1 MFNKGKIEDLNAE
14 IIKLKDDI
22 TKLNATIESLSKF
35 GAMGAVEIERE
46 ISTLIGQKTSLSAE
60 LVSVRK
66 EILEIKKSLI
76 ETQEIAML
84 QEVGVYQYTSVL
96 DTSEGYSEKIAE
108 IRAKIKERNITNGGA
123 ITAAQGWTVNGSTA
137 EGAKMVKEFSKL
149 MLRAYNGEV
158 DDALRTLKP
167 YKLEAAIDRV
177 NKVEDSIEKLGK
189 TMLIAIDDAYH
200 ELRISEIKLTAD
212 YLAMKEEEKEKQKEE
227 KLRLKEEEKAQK
239 EFEKEKEK
247 LNKELSHHQAV
258 LAKADETGNVQA
270 AEEAKAKIVEVQN
283 GISGVEERAANIRTG
298 YVYVISNIGSFGE
311 QVLKIGL
318 TRRLDPEER
327 IQELSDASVP
337 FKFDIHAI
345 IFSADA
351 VSLEKQ
357 LHQELETHRV
367 NKVNARKEF
376 FRVTPALVKDL
387 LARLSTDG
395 ILTFKDE
402 AEAPEWRISVK
413 Q

>member
-14 IIKLKDDI
+14 ILKLNDEI
-22 TKLNATIESLSKF
+22 TKLNTSVESLSKF
-35 GAMGAVEIERE
+35 GAMGVLQIKEE
-46 ISTLIGQKTSLSAE
+46 ISKLEQNKSTLTEE
-60 LVSVRK
+60 LLTLRK
-66 EILEIKKSLI
+66 EIIETKKSLI

-84 QEVGVYQYTSVL
+84 QEVGVYQYTSIL
-96 DTSEGYSEKIAE
+96 DTSEGYSDKITE
-108 IRAKIKERNITNGGA
+108 IRSKIKERNITNGGA
-123 ITAAQGWTVNGSTA
+123 ITAAQGWTVNGSTT
-137 EGAKMVKEFSKL
+137 EGAKMIKEFSKL

-200 ELRISEIKLTAD
+200 QLRISEIKLTAD
-212 YLAMKEEEKEKQKEE
+212 YLAMKEEEKEKQKEV

-239 EFEKEKEK
+239 EFEKEREK

-258 LAKADETGNVQA
+258 LAKADETGNVIA
-270 AEEAKAKIVEVQN
+270 AEEAKAKIAEVQN

-337 FKFDIHAI
+337 FKFDTHAI

-357 LHQELETHRV
+357 LHQELESHRV

-376 FRVTPALVKDL
+376 FRVTPAFVKEL
-387 LARLSTDG
+387 LTRLSTEG
-395 ILTFKDE
+395 ILTYKEE

-413 Q
+413 

>member
-14 IIKLKDDI
+14 ILRLNGDI
-22 TKLNATIESLSKF
+22 LKLNTTVELLSKF
-35 GAMGAVEIERE
+35 GAMGVLEIKQE
-46 ISTLIGQKTSLSAE
+46 ISSLEEQKTTLSEE
-60 LVSVRK
+60 LITLRS
-66 EILEIKKSLI
+66 EILENKKSLI

-84 QEVGVYQYTSVL
+84 QEVGVYQYTSIL
-96 DTSEGYSEKIAE
+96 DTSEGYSDKIAE
-108 IRAKIKERNITNGGA
+108 IRTKIKERNIANGGA

-137 EGAKMVKEFSKL
+137 EGSKMIKEFSKL

-167 YKLEAAIDRV
+167 YKLDTAIDRV

-189 TMLIAIDDAYH
+189 TMLIAIDDDYH
-200 ELRISEIKLTAD
+200 QLRVSEIKLTAD
-212 YLAMKEEEKEKQKEE
+212 FLAMREEEKEKQKEE

-239 EFEKEKEK
+239 EFEKEREK

-283 GISGVEERAANIRTG
+283 GITGVEERAANIRTG

-311 QVLKIGL
+311 QILKIGL

-337 FKFDIHAI
+337 FKFDTHAI

-357 LHQELETHRV
+357 LHHELESHRV
-367 NKVNARKEF
+367 NKVNVRKEF

-387 LARLSTDG
+387 LERLSTDG
-395 ILTFKDE
+395 ILTYKEE

-413 Q
+413 

>member
-1 MFNKGKIEDLNAE
+1 
-14 IIKLKDDI
+14 
-22 TKLNATIESLSKF
+22 
-35 GAMGAVEIERE
+35 MGVVEIERE
-46 ISTLIGQKTSLSAE
+46 ISTLMGQRTSLSDD

-66 EILEIKKSLI
+66 EILETKKSLI

-84 QEVGVYQYTSVL
+84 QEVGVYQYTSIL

-123 ITAAQGWTVNGSTA
+123 INAALGWTVNGSTA
-137 EGAKMVKEFSKL
+137 EGTKMVKEFSKL

-167 YKLEAAIDRV
+167 YKLESAIDRV

-239 EFEKEKEK
+239 EFDKEKEK

-258 LAKADETGNVQA
+258 LAKADETGNIQA
-270 AEEAKAKIVEVQN
+270 AEEAKAKIAEVQN

-298 YVYVISNIGSFGE
+298 YVYVISNIGSFGG

-337 FKFDIHAI
+337 FKFDTHAI

-357 LHQELETHRV
+357 LHQELEAHRV

-395 ILTFKDE
+395 ILTYKEE

>member
-1 MFNKGKIEDLNAE
+1 MFNKGKIEELNIEIQRLNALV
-14 IIKLKDDI
+14 KG
-22 TKLNATIESLSKF
+22 LSEF
-35 GAMGAVEIERE
+35 GALGILEVKEEILKLEE
-46 ISTLIGQKTSLSAE
+46 NKKELSEELIGLN
-60 LVSVRK
+60 K
-66 EILEIKKSLI
+66 EITVVKKSLI

-96 DTSEGYSEKIAE
+96 ESSEGYSEKIE
-108 IRAKIKERNITNGGA
+108 ELQTQIKDRNITNGGA
-123 ITAAQGWTVNGSTA
+123 ITAAQGWTVNGSTT
-137 EGAKMVKEFSKL
+137 EGAKMIKEFSKL

-167 YKLEAAIDRV
+167 YKLQAAIDRV
-177 NKVEDSIEKLGK
+177 NKVETSIEKLGK
-189 TMLIAIDDAYH
+189 TMSIAIDDNYH
-200 ELRISEIKLTAD
+200 NLRISEIKLTAD
-212 YLAMKEEEKEKQKEE
+212 YLAMKEDEKERQKEE

-258 LAKADETGNVQA
+258 LAKADETGNTQA
-270 AEEAKAKIVEVQN
+270 AEEAKAKIAEVQN

-311 QVLKIGL
+311 EVLKIGL
-318 TRRLDPEER
+318 TRRLNPEER

-337 FKFDIHAI
+337 FKFDTHAI

-357 LHQELETHRV
+357 LHQELDAHRV
-367 NKVNARKEF
+367 NKVNGRKEF
-376 FRVTPALVKDL
+376 FRATPASVREL
-387 LARLSTDG
+387 LIRLSTEG
-395 ILTFKDE
+395 LLSYKEE
-402 AEAPEWRISVK
+402 AEAPEWRISSKGLNQV
-413 Q
+413 

>member
-1 MFNKGKIEDLNAE
+1 MFNKGKIEELNIEIQRLNALV
-14 IIKLKDDI
+14 KG
-22 TKLNATIESLSKF
+22 LSEF
-35 GAMGAVEIERE
+35 GALGILEVKEEILKLEE
-46 ISTLIGQKTSLSAE
+46 NKKELSEELIGLN
-60 LVSVRK
+60 K
-66 EILEIKKSLI
+66 EITVVKKSLI

-96 DTSEGYSEKIAE
+96 ESSEGYSEKIE
-108 IRAKIKERNITNGGA
+108 ELQTQIKDRNITNGGA
-123 ITAAQGWTVNGSTA
+123 ITAAQGWTVNGSTT
-137 EGAKMVKEFSKL
+137 EGAKMIKEFSKL

-167 YKLEAAIDRV
+167 YKLQAAIDRV
-177 NKVEDSIEKLGK
+177 NKVETSIEKLGK
-189 TMLIAIDDAYH
+189 TMSIAIDDNYH
-200 ELRISEIKLTAD
+200 NLRISEIKLTAD
-212 YLAMKEEEKEKQKEE
+212 YLAMKEDEKERQKEE

-258 LAKADETGNVQA
+258 LAKADETGNTQA
-270 AEEAKAKIVEVQN
+270 AEEAKAKIAEVQN

-311 QVLKIGL
+311 EVLKIGL
-318 TRRLDPEER
+318 TRRLNPEER

-337 FKFDIHAI
+337 FKFDTHAI

-357 LHQELETHRV
+357 LHQELDAHRV
-367 NKVNARKEF
+367 NKVNGRKEF
-376 FRVTPALVKDL
+376 FRATPASVREMLI
-387 LARLSTDG
+387 RLSTEG
-395 ILTFKDE
+395 LLSYKEE
-402 AEAPEWRISVK
+402 AEAPEWRISSKGLNQV
-413 Q
+413 

>member
-1 MFNKGKIEDLNAE
+1 MFNKGKIEELNNEIQRLNTLAE
-14 IIKLKDDI
+14 G
-22 TKLNATIESLSKF
+22 LSKF
-35 GAMGAVEIERE
+35 GALGILEVKEEILKLEENKKALSIALVNLNEE
-46 ISTLIGQKTSLSAE
+46 ISVIRE
-60 LVSVRK
+60 
-66 EILEIKKSLI
+66 SLI

-84 QEVGVYQYTSVL
+84 QEVGVYQYSSIL
-96 DTSEGYSEKIAE
+96 ETSEGYSDKIAE
-108 IRAKIKERNITNGGA
+108 IQAKIKDRNITNGGA
-123 ITAAQGWTVNGSTA
+123 ITAAQGWTVNGSTS
-137 EGAKMVKEFSKL
+137 EGAKMIKEFSKL

-167 YKLEAAIDRV
+167 YKVDAAVDRV
-177 NKVEDSIEKLGK
+177 NKVEISIEKLGK
-189 TMLIAIDDAYH
+189 TMSIAIDDAYH
-200 ELRISEIKLTAD
+200 SLRISEIKLTAD
-212 YLAMKEEEKEKQKEE
+212 YLAMKEDEKEKQKEE

-258 LAKADETGNVQA
+258 LAKADETGNTEA
-270 AEEAKAKIVEVQN
+270 AEEAKAKIAEVQN

-318 TRRLDPEER
+318 TRRLNPEER

-357 LHQELETHRV
+357 LHQELDSHRV

-376 FRVTPALVKDL
+376 FRATPAFVKEL
-387 LARLSTDG
+387 LTRLSTEGLLSYRED
-395 ILTFKDE
+395 

-413 Q
+413 K

>member
-14 IIKLKDDI
+14 ILKLNDEI
-22 TKLNATIESLSKF
+22 TKLNTSVESLSKF
-35 GAMGAVEIERE
+35 GAMGVLEIKEE
-46 ISTLIGQKTSLSAE
+46 ISKLEQNKSTLTEE
-60 LVSVRK
+60 LLTLRK
-66 EILEIKKSLI
+66 EIIETKKSLI

-84 QEVGVYQYTSVL
+84 QEVGVYQYTSIL
-96 DTSEGYSEKIAE
+96 DTSEGYSDKITE
-108 IRAKIKERNITNGGA
+108 IRSKIKERNITNGGA
-123 ITAAQGWTVNGSTA
+123 ITAAQGWTVNGSTT
-137 EGAKMVKEFSKL
+137 EGAKMIKEFSKL

-200 ELRISEIKLTAD
+200 QLRISEIKLTAD

-239 EFEKEKEK
+239 EFEKEREK

-258 LAKADETGNVQA
+258 LAKADETGNATA
-270 AEEAKAKIVEVQN
+270 AEEAKAKIAEVQN

-337 FKFDIHAI
+337 FKFDTHAI

-357 LHQELETHRV
+357 LHQELESHRV

-376 FRVTPALVKDL
+376 FRVTPAFVKEL
-387 LARLSTDG
+387 LTRLSTEG
-395 ILTFKDE
+395 ILTYKEE

-413 Q
+413 

>member
-1 MFNKGKIEDLNAE
+1 MFNKGKIEELNIEIQRLNALV
-14 IIKLKDDI
+14 KG
-22 TKLNATIESLSKF
+22 LSEF
-35 GAMGAVEIERE
+35 GALGILEVKEEILKLEE
-46 ISTLIGQKTSLSAE
+46 NKKELSEELIGFN
-60 LVSVRK
+60 K
-66 EILEIKKSLI
+66 EITVVKKSLI

-96 DTSEGYSEKIAE
+96 ESSEGYSEKIE
-108 IRAKIKERNITNGGA
+108 ELQTQIKDRNITNGGA
-123 ITAAQGWTVNGSTA
+123 ITAAQGWTVNGSTT
-137 EGAKMVKEFSKL
+137 EGAKMIKEFSKL

-167 YKLEAAIDRV
+167 YKLQAAIDRV
-177 NKVEDSIEKLGK
+177 NKVETSIEKLGK
-189 TMLIAIDDAYH
+189 TMSIAIDDNYH
-200 ELRISEIKLTAD
+200 NLRISEIKLTAD
-212 YLAMKEEEKEKQKEE
+212 YLAMKEDEKERQKEE

-258 LAKADETGNVQA
+258 LAKADETGNTQA
-270 AEEAKAKIVEVQN
+270 AEEAKAKIAEVQN

-311 QVLKIGL
+311 EVLKIGL
-318 TRRLDPEER
+318 TRRLNPEER

-337 FKFDIHAI
+337 FKFDTHAI

-357 LHQELETHRV
+357 LHQELDAHRV
-367 NKVNARKEF
+367 NKVNGRKEF
-376 FRVTPALVKDL
+376 FRATPASVREL
-387 LARLSTDG
+387 LIRLSTEG
-395 ILTFKDE
+395 LLSYKEE
-402 AEAPEWRISVK
+402 AEAPEWRISSKGLNQV
-413 Q
+413 

>member
-1 MFNKGKIEDLNAE
+1 MFNKGKIEELNIEIQRLNALV
-14 IIKLKDDI
+14 KG
-22 TKLNATIESLSKF
+22 LSEF
-35 GAMGAVEIERE
+35 GALGILEVKEEILKLEE
-46 ISTLIGQKTSLSAE
+46 NKKELSEELIGLN
-60 LVSVRK
+60 K
-66 EILEIKKSLI
+66 EITVVKKSLI

-96 DTSEGYSEKIAE
+96 ESSEGYSEKIE
-108 IRAKIKERNITNGGA
+108 ELQTQIKDRNITNGGA
-123 ITAAQGWTVNGSTA
+123 ITAAQGWTVNGSTT
-137 EGAKMVKEFSKL
+137 EGAKMIKEFSKL

-167 YKLEAAIDRV
+167 YKLQAAIDRV
-177 NKVEDSIEKLGK
+177 NKVETSIEKLGK
-189 TMLIAIDDAYH
+189 TMSIAIDDNYH
-200 ELRISEIKLTAD
+200 NLRISEIKLTAD
-212 YLAMKEEEKEKQKEE
+212 YLAMKEDEKERQKEE

-258 LAKADETGNVQA
+258 LAKADETGNTQA
-270 AEEAKAKIVEVQN
+270 AEEAKAKIAEVQN

-311 QVLKIGL
+311 EVLKIGL
-318 TRRLDPEER
+318 TRRLNPEER

-337 FKFDIHAI
+337 FKFDTHAI

-357 LHQELETHRV
+357 LHQELDSHRV
-367 NKVNARKEF
+367 NKVNGRKEF
-376 FRVTPALVKDL
+376 FRATPASVREL
-387 LARLSTDG
+387 LIRLSTEG
-395 ILTFKDE
+395 LLSYKEE
-402 AEAPEWRISVK
+402 AEAPEWRISSKGLNQV
-413 Q
+413 

>member
-1 MFNKGKIEDLNAE
+1 MFNKGKIEELNTE
-14 IIKLKDDI
+14 IQR
-22 TKLNATIESLSKF
+22 LNSLVEGLSKF
-35 GAMGAVEIERE
+35 GALGILEVSEE
-46 ISTLIGQKTSLSAE
+46 ISRLDKDKSTLNEE
-60 LVSVRK
+60 LLNLQK
-66 EILEIKKSLI
+66 EISETKKSLI

-84 QEVGVYQYTSVL
+84 QEVGVYQYTSIL
-96 DTSEGYSEKIAE
+96 ESSEGYSEKIEE
-108 IRAKIKERNITNGGA
+108 IQTQIKDRNITNGGA
-123 ITAAQGWTVNGSTA
+123 ITAAQGWTVNGSTT
-137 EGAKMVKEFSKL
+137 EGAKMIKEFSKL

-167 YKLEAAIDRV
+167 YKLQAAIDRV
-177 NKVEDSIEKLGK
+177 NKVEVSIEKLGK
-189 TMLIAIDDAYH
+189 TMSIAIDDNYH
-200 ELRISEIKLTAD
+200 NLRISEIKLTAD
-212 YLAMKEEEKEKQKEE
+212 YLAMKEDEKERQKEE

-258 LAKADETGNVQA
+258 LAKADETGNTQA
-270 AEEAKAKIVEVQN
+270 AEEAKAKIAEVQN

-311 QVLKIGL
+311 EVLKIGL
-318 TRRLDPEER
+318 TRRLIPEER

-337 FKFDIHAI
+337 FKFDTHAI

-357 LHQELETHRV
+357 LHQELDAHRV
-367 NKVNARKEF
+367 NKVNGRKEF
-376 FRVTPALVKDL
+376 FRATPASVKEL
-387 LARLSTDG
+387 LTRLSTEG
-395 ILTFKDE
+395 LLSYKEE

>member
-1 MFNKGKIEDLNAE
+1 MFNKGKIEELNIE
-14 IIKLKDDI
+14 IQR
-22 TKLNATIESLSKF
+22 LNSLVKGLSEF
-35 GAMGAVEIERE
+35 GALGILEVKEEILKLEE
-46 ISTLIGQKTSLSAE
+46 NKKELSEELIGLN
-60 LVSVRK
+60 K
-66 EILEIKKSLI
+66 EITVVKKSLI

-96 DTSEGYSEKIAE
+96 ESSEGYSEKIE
-108 IRAKIKERNITNGGA
+108 ELQTQIKDRNITNGGA
-123 ITAAQGWTVNGSTA
+123 ITAAQGWTVNGSTT
-137 EGAKMVKEFSKL
+137 EGAKMIKEFSKL

-167 YKLEAAIDRV
+167 YKLQAAIDRV
-177 NKVEDSIEKLGK
+177 NKVETSIEKLGK
-189 TMLIAIDDAYH
+189 TMSIAIDDNYH
-200 ELRISEIKLTAD
+200 NLRISEIKLTAD
-212 YLAMKEEEKEKQKEE
+212 YLAMKEDEKERQKEE

-258 LAKADETGNVQA
+258 LAKADETGNTQA
-270 AEEAKAKIVEVQN
+270 AEEAKAKIAEVQN

-311 QVLKIGL
+311 EVLKIGL
-318 TRRLDPEER
+318 TRRLNPEER

-337 FKFDIHAI
+337 FKFDTHAI

-357 LHQELETHRV
+357 LHQELDAHRV
-367 NKVNARKEF
+367 NKVNGRKEF
-376 FRVTPALVKDL
+376 FRATPASVREL
-387 LARLSTDG
+387 LIRLSTEG
-395 ILTFKDE
+395 LLSYKEE
-402 AEAPEWRISVK
+402 AEAPEWRISSKGLNQV
-413 Q
+413 